1 MIGLAV
7 RAACVIGCGA
17 LVATLAAVPAGA
29 ADVVDVVL
37 TPAYAP
43 VGDVLHISAGS
54 APVPGDVVSVSFGTA
69 SVAVDPA
76 MPLPIDV
83 VVPAGAAT
91 GPLTLWFDGGASAE
105 SDDAFI
111 VQMPTTAS
119 ATKSR
124 DVVRYPNDVV
134 VGGSLN
140 AAGIAVSGKQA
151 RLQRA
156 PAGSTSWQNIR
167 RAKTTDGDGKVRWT
181 FAPRDTA
188 DYRVA
193 FPENPQYLEAK
204 SSRVRVRVSPKVVLK
219 APAVAPIYTRTSL
232 PGRVRP
238 APRDG
243 GRVILDRRVD
253 GVWRRADVTHTA
265 DDGRFAFKTT
275 FEATGRYVYRVR
287 RPADATHLSGE
298 SANGVVSAVKR
309 SLRSGDT
316 GPDVLALQKRL
327 RALHYDVGK
336 VDGRYG
342 YDTLHAVVAFQK
354 VQGIDRDGVVG
365 PRVWRRLADPRLPKL
380 RHPADAATTGVEVDL
395 TKQVVYYAVNGKVR
409 AVIDA
414 SSGGGYYYTGS
425 DGTRQKAVTPTGH
438 YSFLYKYD
446 DADHWQTSPLGE
458 LYKPAYFRNDGYA
471 IHGSNSIPPYPASH
485 GCVRISVPAM
495 DRFTDRFTIGMSV
508 WLYRS

>member
-7 RAACVIGCGA
+7 RAACVVGCGA
-17 LVATLAAVPAGA
+17 LMVTLAAVPAGA
-29 ADVVDVVL
+29 ANEIDVTL
-37 TPAYAP
+37 QPTFAP
-43 VGDVLHISAGS
+43 VGATVHISSATDLSDADEVRFGS
-54 APVPGDVVSVSFGTA
+54 SGPVTPTN
-69 SVAVDPA
+69 VDQTSLDA
-76 MPLPIDV
+76 
-83 VVPAGAAT
+83 VVPSDATT
-91 GPLTLWFDGGASAE
+91 GPLTVGFSIAP
-105 SDDAFI
+105 DATTNQSFT
-111 VQMPTTAS
+111 VQLPATA
-119 ATKSR
+119 AVAKSR
-124 DVVRYPNDVV
+124 SLVRYPDDVTV
-134 VGGSLN
+134 SGTLK
-140 AAGIAVSGKQA
+140 AAGIGVAGKKA

-156 PAGSTSWQNIR
+156 AAGTTSWANIR

-181 FAPRDTA
+181 FSPRDTA

-193 FPENPQYLEAK
+193 FPANPQYLAAR
-204 SSRVRVRVSPKVVLK
+204 SSRVRVQVSPKVVLK

-243 GRVILDRRVD
+243 GRVVLDQRID
-253 GVWRRADVTHTA
+253 GVWHRADVTHTA
-265 DDGRFAFKTT
+265 DDGRFVFKTT
-275 FEATGRYVYRVR
+275 FETTGRYVYRVR
-287 RPADATHLSGE
+287 RPADATHVSGQ
-298 SANGVVSAVKR
+298 SAKGVVAAVKR
-309 SLRSGDT
+309 TLHSGDT

-327 RALHYDVGK
+327 RTLHYDVGRA
-336 VDGRYG
+336 DSHYG

-365 PRVWRRLADPRLPKL
+365 PRVWRRLADPRAPKL
-380 RHPADAATTGVEVDL
+380 RHPEDAASTGVEVDL
-395 TKQVVYYAVNGKVR
+395 TKQVVYYAVDGKVR

-425 DGTRQKAVTPTGH
+425 DGTTQKAVTPTGH

-446 DADHWQTSPLGE
+446 DADHWQHAPLGE

-508 WLYRS
+508 WLYHS